1 MNTPSIKTDPLSDVT
16 VCFKDHFGQP
26 IQDLKIEVKG
36 MEDHASK
43 VYHAASTNAQG
54 TIQFSVDLG
63 TALSVHVKR
72 WTNDTMKEVA
82 RLNASLSEV
91 CFNLTSP
98 KTRHDLP
105 TKVDDSAKGD
115 YWRGTYIVKAHDNLT
130 TIAKKYHTSVDL
142 LKRVNGLKSDLI
154 VVGQKLKVPPVE
166 SRKSDEPTPKK
177 PTPKGTPPQN
187 DHPNNDQGA
196 PTSVPR
202 QGAAPIIF
210 PIGCRP
216 LNDQGGIYGTSSC
229 DYTWTKPLH
238 GGGHDQARYG
248 ANRAGGRKHAA
259 RDLYVQAHTPIVAI
273 APGVVIKCEFFYC
286 HTWQISI
293 HHKTAD
299 GREFIALYGEVD
311 PSSTTVRVG
320 DTVSQGQVLANSGVL
335 LKANGMPLH
344 VVGNENVSMLHF
356 EAYSGTLGFDSHS
369 QLNGSSMAPPFQRRA
384 DLIDSLAILQ
394 EGYRATFLD
403 APPLQP
409 AGQRIP
415 IAQLAISDQGKA
427 FIKGWEGV
435 HYDASK
441 ANTFYY
447 NDSKGYC
454 TVGWGHL
461 IAESSCA
468 ANGYVAMS
476 SKITVAEAQTLFDND
491 VAVIEGRVKNAIS
504 VPLYQHEYDALVSL
518 AFNMGSLSKAPSLCR
533 KLNSGD
539 YTGAPVE
546 FLDIE
551 NRTRRERE
559 HDMFCLG
566 THNSN
571 H

>member
-1 MNTPSIKTDPLSDVT
+1 MTAPNTNTDPLSAVT
-16 VCFKDHFGQP
+16 VYFKDHFGRP
-26 IQDLKIEVKG
+26 IQDLKIEIKG
-36 MEDHASK
+36 MEDRANQ
-43 VYHAASTNAQG
+43 VYHAASTNAEG
-54 TIQFSVDLG
+54 AIRFSVQMG

-72 WTNDTMKEVA
+72 WTSDTMKEVA
-82 RLNASLSEV
+82 RLNASLSQAY
-91 CFNLTSP
+91 FNLTSP
-98 KTRHDLP
+98 KTKHDLP
-105 TKVDDSAKGD
+105 TKVDDTAKGD
-115 YWRGTYIVKAHDNLT
+115 YWRGTYLVKSHDNLT

-154 VVGQKLKVPPVE
+154 LVGQKLKVPPAE
-166 SRKSDEPTPKK
+166 TRKSDEPTPKK
-177 PTPKGTPPQN
+177 PSPPGSPPQN
-187 DHPNNDQGA
+187 DHPNNDRGA
-196 PTSVPR
+196 PTSAPR

-210 PIGCRP
+210 PIQTRP
-216 LNDQGGIYGTSSC
+216 LNDEGGVYGTTSS

-238 GGGHDQARYG
+238 GGGHDQSRFG
-248 ANRAGGRKHAA
+248 ATRDRGRKHAA

-273 APGVVIKCEFFYC
+273 APGVVIKRELFYC
-286 HTWQISI
+286 QTWQISI
-293 HHKTAD
+293 HHKTSD

-311 PSSTTVRVG
+311 PSSTKVKIG

-335 LKANGMPLH
+335 LKDNGTPLH
-344 VVGNENVSMLHF
+344 IVGSENVSMLHF
-356 EAYSGTLGFDSHS
+356 ETYSGALGFDPHS
-369 QLNGSSMAPPFQRRA
+369 KLNGKTLGGPFQRRG

-394 EGYRATFLD
+394 EGYKATFLD
-403 APPLQP
+403 APPLKP
-409 AGQRIP
+409 TGQRIP
-415 IAQLAISDQGKA
+415 IAQLKISDQGKE

-435 HYDASK
+435 RYDTAK
-441 ANTFYY
+441 ANSYYY

-468 ANGYVAMS
+468 ANGYIAMS

-533 KLNSGD
+533 KLNNGD

-551 NRTRRERE
+551 NKTRRERE

-566 THNSN
+566 TYNSN

>member
-1 MNTPSIKTDPLSDVT
+1 MQSSNVRNNDRSAVT
-16 VCFKDHFGQP
+16 VFFKDHFGVP
-26 IQDLKIEVKG
+26 IQNLKVEIKG
-36 MEDHASK
+36 MEEHSSH
-43 VYHAASTNAQG
+43 VYHAALTNARG
-54 TIQFSVDLG
+54 AIQFSVRKG
-63 TALSVHVKR
+63 EALSVHVKR
-72 WTNDTMKEVA
+72 WTSESMKEVA
-82 RLNASLSEV
+82 RLDAALSEI

-98 KTRHDLP
+98 KTRHDLS
-105 TKVDDSAKGD
+105 TKVDASTKGD
-115 YWRGTYIVKAHDNLT
+115 YRRGTYIVKAHDNLT

-154 VVGQKLKVPPVE
+154 VVGHKLKVPPVE
-166 SRKSDEPTPKK
+166 SRRSNEPAPKK
-177 PTPKGTPPQN
+177 PAPNGTPPQN
-187 DHPNNDQGA
+187 DHANNAHGA

-202 QGAAPIIF
+202 QSAAPIIF

-216 LNDQGGIYGTSSC
+216 LNDEGGIYGTSSC
-229 DYTWTKPLH
+229 DYTWTKPSN
-238 GGGHDQARYG
+238 GGGHDQARYR
-248 ANRAGGRKHAA
+248 ANRPGGRKHAA

-293 HHKTAD
+293 HHKTTD

-311 PSSTTVRVG
+311 PSSTTVRIG
-320 DTVSQGQVLANSGVL
+320 DTVNQGQILADSGVL
-335 LKANGMPLH
+335 LKANGTPLH

-356 EAYSGTLGFDSHS
+356 EVYSGSLGFDSHS
-369 QLNGSSMAPPFQRRA
+369 QLNGSSMALPFQRRA

-403 APPLQP
+403 APALQP

-415 IAQLAISDQGKA
+415 IAQLKMSDQGRA

-468 ANGYVAMS
+468 ANGHVAMS
-476 SKITVAEAQTLFDND
+476 STITIAEAQTLFNND

-566 THNSN
+566 TYNSN